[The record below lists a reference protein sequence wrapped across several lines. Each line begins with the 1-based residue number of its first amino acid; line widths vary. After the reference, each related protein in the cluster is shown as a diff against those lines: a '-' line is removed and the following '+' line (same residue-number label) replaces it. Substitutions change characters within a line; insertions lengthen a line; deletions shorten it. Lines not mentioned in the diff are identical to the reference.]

1 MITSVQN
8 DKVKLWN
15 KLKRKKDR
23 NQTKTFLIEGFH
35 LVEEVHSSDW
45 EIKEIILQEGIPMPD
60 FAVEYPVAVVSSP
73 VFNHISNTQTPQGI
87 AAVVKMKNYNQE
99 MFEQVLILDAIQDPG
114 NLGTMIRTADAAG
127 FDAVVLGD
135 NTVDM
140 YNDKVVRSTQG
151 SLFHIPIFQTNL
163 LTKIPQLKMD
173 GFTVWASALTNSSSY
188 LEIKPSPKTA
198 LIIGN
203 EGSGIHEDVLEL
215 ADSCVKIPIY
225 GKAESLNA
233 SVAAGIL
240 MYYIKS

>member
-15 KLKRKKDR
+15 KLKKKKDR
-23 NQTKTFLIEGFH
+23 IQLKTFLIEGFH

-45 EIKEIILQEGIPMPD
+45 EIKEIILQEGIDVPE
-60 FAVEYPVAVVSSP
+60 FAEGYPIVIVSSL
-73 VFNHISNTQTPQGI
+73 VFNHISNTKTPQGI

-127 FDAVVLGD
+127 FDAVILGD

-151 SLFHIPIFQTNL
+151 SLFHIPIFQANL
-163 LTKIPQLKMD
+163 LTKISQLKKD

-188 LEIKPSPKTA
+188 LEIKPSKKTA

-203 EGSGIHEDVLEL
+203 EGSGIHEDVLGL
-215 ADSCVKIPIY
+215 ADICVKIPIY

-240 MYYIKS
+240 MYYIKG